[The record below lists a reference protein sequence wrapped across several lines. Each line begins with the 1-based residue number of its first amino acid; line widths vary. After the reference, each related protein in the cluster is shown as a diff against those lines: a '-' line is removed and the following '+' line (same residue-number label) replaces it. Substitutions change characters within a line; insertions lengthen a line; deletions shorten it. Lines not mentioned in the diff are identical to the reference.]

1 MLNNIT
7 PALCIQHSEV
17 AINTEELLF
26 MVDQSQETLFGGVT
40 ASAGSEVSL
49 KDLVELNECDIS
61 IKEEFTITI
70 RSFTLT
76 TAPQPRSE
84 LFTLDTVLEDVIQT
98 LNMIQ
103 FRMKIVSV
111 GLRSGGWRTVTR

>member
-1 MLNNIT
+1 
-7 PALCIQHSEV
+7 
-17 AINTEELLF
+17 

-40 ASAGSEVSL
+40 ARAGSEVSL

-61 IKEEFTITI
+61 VKEEFTITI

-103 FRMKIVSV
+103 FGMKIVSV